1 VGDALVTQV
10 VWVTRNIQ
18 DFLAKAAETEDL
30 KEIRSILVQIG
41 QSVDALVV
49 SAKEAAAASDPDYE
63 E

>member
-30 KEIRSILVQIG
+30 KEIRSILAEIG
-41 QSVDALVV
+41 QNVEQLIVATK
-49 SAKEAAAASDPDYE
+49 AAAAASDPDYE